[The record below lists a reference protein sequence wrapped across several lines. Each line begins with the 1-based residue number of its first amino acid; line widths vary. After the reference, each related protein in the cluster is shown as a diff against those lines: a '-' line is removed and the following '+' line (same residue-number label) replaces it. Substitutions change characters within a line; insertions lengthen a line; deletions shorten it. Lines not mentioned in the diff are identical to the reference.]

1 MIVPS
6 SASLRVD
13 AGHRAKAHQPR
24 SEHHRRIRRRLS
36 GEIYLN
42 PVTLGRA
49 AGIQFVFIVV
59 ITMIFLPLLRRINTG
74 ERQEHCGRRISLPV
88 ERAFSNG
95 T

>member
-6 SASLRVD
+6 SASSRVN
-13 AGHRAKAHQPR
+13 AEAAKAHQPR
-24 SEHHRRIRRRLS
+24 SEHHRRIRSRLS

-59 ITMIFLPLLRRINTG
+59 ITMIFFAAAAANQY
-74 ERQEHCGRRISLPV
+74 ERQEHCARR
-88 ERAFSNG
+88 
-95 T
+95 